1 MTDLMSSGEPLVS
14 VIIPVYNVENFLRF
28 TLDSTMNQGLEPGQM
43 EIIAVDD
50 GSTDRSGE
58 ILHEYAAEHEH
69 IKVLHQANSGGP
81 GSPRN
86 HGVEKARGKYLF
98 FLDSDDELTENAL
111 RDLVKVAESEGSDVV
126 LGKGEGINGRV
137 VPGPVFRA
145 TRLNADLID
154 DNVYRTLSPWKL
166 FRKSLIDDGEIR
178 FLETISVGEDQPF
191 VARAYLRAKKISVL
205 ADRAYAR
212 LRARG
217 DGTNVTSSARSLR
230 DLLELSEAV
239 IAVLA
244 AESEPGRIRDGFLAR
259 PVKRQLRPLLQ
270 PQLLDLP
277 DSEQLAL
284 LIALGDLLRPYYND
298 VVAGHLSGLDRVKM
312 DLAISSDLDVLREII
327 RWEAENS
334 SALYTVDSMGIVY
347 DLPHDL
353 VPATGAVRAD
363 VESLVVTT
371 TLRSLKVDGPEVR
384 LVAEAS
390 VRGLP
395 ERASEI
401 SLRLRGRRSGQERD
415 IAAAWSHPNSEDAT
429 GKRFDCTVDSRELDD
444 DVWDLLVVQSFD
456 GHEIVRRFGD
466 KRLATVSTG
475 KYLLREGMDALGVAY
490 FTKGRGYLALDIG
503 MQITAHRL
511 PVASILALI
520 PRSADVM
527 AVVSVSSPTDV
538 QLAVAGSSA
547 STPPSGENAEDE
559 VMELSSG
566 VYGVPL
572 RLGKLAASEELQIT
586 VENEAGSVSASAV
599 PELAES
605 TSASGVGV
613 NVKREEPQR
622 LLIRKEQADRSHG
635 RSSTLIRRAYSWLT
649 HRR

>member
-1 MTDLMSSGEPLVS
+1 MTDLMPAGEPLVS

-28 TLDSTMNQGLEPGQM
+28 TLDSTTNQGLEPGQM

-50 GSTDRSGE
+50 GSTDKSGE

-86 HGVEKARGKYLF
+86 HGIEKARGKYLF
-98 FLDSDDELTENAL
+98 FLDSDDELTKNAL

-205 ADRAYAR
+205 ADRPYAR

-230 DLLELSEAV
+230 DLLELAEAV

-284 LIALGDLLRPYYND
+284 LVALGDLLRPYYND

-475 KYLLREGMDALGVAY
+475 KHLLREGMDALGVAY

-547 STPPSGENAEDE
+547 STPPSGESAEDE

-586 VENEAGSVSASAV
+586 VENEAGRVSASAV

>member
-1 MTDLMSSGEPLVS
+1 
-14 VIIPVYNVENFLRF
+14 FLRF
-28 TLDSTMNQGLEPGQM
+28 TLDSTTNQGLEPGQM

-50 GSTDRSGE
+50 GSTDKSGE

-86 HGVEKARGKYLF
+86 HGIEKARGKYLF
-98 FLDSDDELTENAL
+98 FLDSDDELTKNAL

-205 ADRAYAR
+205 ADRPYAR

-230 DLLELSEAV
+230 DLLELAEAV

-284 LIALGDLLRPYYND
+284 LVALGDLLRPYYND

-353 VPATGAVRAD
+353 VPASGAVRAD
-363 VESLVVTT
+363 VDALEITT

-395 ERASEI
+395 ERASE
-401 SLRLRGRRSGQERD
+401 
-415 IAAAWSHPNSEDAT
+415 
-429 GKRFDCTVDSRELDD
+429 
-444 DVWDLLVVQSFD
+444 
-456 GHEIVRRFGD
+456 
-466 KRLATVSTG
+466 
-475 KYLLREGMDALGVAY
+475 
-490 FTKGRGYLALDIG
+490 
-503 MQITAHRL
+503 
-511 PVASILALI
+511 
-520 PRSADVM
+520 
-527 AVVSVSSPTDV
+527 
-538 QLAVAGSSA
+538 
-547 STPPSGENAEDE
+547 
-559 VMELSSG
+559 
-566 VYGVPL
+566 
-572 RLGKLAASEELQIT
+572 
-586 VENEAGSVSASAV
+586 
-599 PELAES
+599 
-605 TSASGVGV
+605 
-613 NVKREEPQR
+613 
-622 LLIRKEQADRSHG
+622 
-635 RSSTLIRRAYSWLT
+635 
-649 HRR
+649 

>member
-1 MTDLMSSGEPLVS
+1 MTDLMPTGEPLVS
-14 VIIPVYNVENFLRF
+14 VIIPVFNVEKFLRS
-28 TLDSTMNQGLEPGQM
+28 TLESTMNQGLEPGQM

-50 GSTDRSGE
+50 GSTDKSGE

-69 IKVLHQANSGGP
+69 IKVLHQPNSGGP

-86 HGVEKARGKYLF
+86 HGIGVARGKFLF

-111 RDLVKVAESEGSDVV
+111 RDLVRVAESEGSDIV

-166 FRKSLIDDGEIR
+166 FRKSLIDDGQIR

-205 ADRAYAR
+205 ADRPYAR

-239 IAVLA
+239 IDVLA

-277 DSEQLAL
+277 DSEQLDL
-284 LIALGDLLRPYYND
+284 LTALGDLLRPYYND

-312 DLAISSDLDVLREII
+312 DLAIGSDLDVLREII

-334 SALYTVDSMGIVY
+334 SALYTVDSTGIVY
-347 DLPHDL
+347 DLPKHL
-353 VPATGAVRAD
+353 VPASGAVRAD
-363 VESLVVTT
+363 VDALGVTT
-371 TLRSLKVDGPEVR
+371 TLRSLKADGPEVR

-395 ERASEI
+395 ERATEI
-401 SLRLRGRRSGQERD
+401 SLRLRGRESGQEHS
-415 IAAAWSHPNSEDAT
+415 IAAAWSHPNSEDAA
-429 GKRFDCTVDSRELDD
+429 GKRLDCTVDSRDLDD
-444 DVWDLLVVQSFD
+444 DVWDVFVVQSFD
-456 GHEIVRRFGD
+456 GHEVVRRFGD
-466 KRLATVSTG
+466 KRSATVSTG
-475 KYLLREGMDALGVAY
+475 KYLLREGVEALGVAY

-511 PVASILALI
+511 PVASILALV
-520 PRSADVM
+520 PRSSDVM
-527 AVVSVSSPTDV
+527 AVVSVVSTTDV
-538 QLAVAGSSA
+538 QLAVAGSGSSTPRSSA
-547 STPPSGENAEDE
+547 SAEDE
-559 VMELSSG
+559 V
-566 VYGVPL
+566 
-572 RLGKLAASEELQIT
+572 K
-586 VENEAGSVSASAV
+586 
-599 PELAES
+599 
-605 TSASGVGV
+605 
-613 NVKREEPQR
+613 
-622 LLIRKEQADRSHG
+622 
-635 RSSTLIRRAYSWLT
+635 
-649 HRR
+649 